1 MIFPREFL
9 KILQEIMREE
19 QKVEGL
25 KKSSTEI

>member
-25 KKSSTEI
+25 KKSTEI

>member
-9 KILQEIMREE
+9 KILQEIMGEE

-25 KKSSTEI
+25 KKSTEI